1 MLFLSTSLN
10 CLLIIYVDTC
20 SLLSPAP
27 STILLSPS
35 TLLSPTTLRSL
46 QLPIII
52 LFTWSPIIP
61 AYPSVGLTLHYGLQ
75 SLRHIVY
82 STHDPVATSSYW
94 CSRVV
99 FHCQLQSTHQHICI
113 YISLWI
119 CFFCCFFTYIQNYN
133 IRYLDYNVRALYSH
147 IGVVK
152 STYIDYEAAT
162 HPTVYVHTV
171 YGLYTHVIKLV
182 ELNILYV
189 YPMAHG
195 TLLIAVHIYL
205 RMAYVVYYTIYNV

>member
-1 MLFLSTSLN
+1 MGYNHYVISSIQHTIRWLQVAIDVVEWCFIVN
-10 CLLIIYVDTC
+10 YNLLINTYAYIYHC
-20 SLLSPAP
+20 E
-27 STILLSPS
+27 
-35 TLLSPTTLRSL
+35 
-46 QLPIII
+46 
-52 LFTWSPIIP
+52 F
-61 AYPSVGLTLHYGLQ
+61 
-75 SLRHIVY
+75 
-82 STHDPVATSSYW
+82 
-94 CSRVV
+94 V
-99 FHCQLQSTHQHICI
+99 F
-113 YISLWI
+113 
-119 CFFCCFFTYIQNYN
+119 FAVFFTYIQNYN

-205 RMAYVVYYTIYNV
+205 RIAYVVYYTRYNV